1 MALED
6 IEIDVGGTKFK
17 GIWIAILFT
26 FGSSLGGGIWA
37 VSSFF
42 SELEAQ
48 NEAVEAAV
56 AQANTLE
63 ARFTDLKEASDT
75 KLQAY
80 QVIISGV
87 EQSLEDTDVAGL
99 QGKLAELGTNLEAIM
114 QAQAEL
120 LDMRDRVASVE
131 KSNAESVLT
140 VQNRVESLSNVD
152 ERLTRI
158 QREIN
163 DLWSAMDDLANP
175 LQ

>member
-63 ARFTDLKEASDT
+63 ARFADLKEASDT

-87 EQSLEDTDVAGL
+87 EQSLEDNDVAGL

-114 QAQAEL
+114 QAQSEL

>member
-63 ARFTDLKEASDT
+63 ARFADLKEASDT
-75 KLQAY
+75 KLQDY

-87 EQSLEDTDVAGL
+87 EQSLEDNDVAGL
-99 QGKLAELGTNLEAIM
+99 QGKLAELGSNLEAIM
-114 QAQAEL
+114 EAQKEL
-120 LDMRDRVASVE
+120 LDMRDRVAAVE

-140 VQNRVESLSNVD
+140 VQNRVESLNNVD
-152 ERLTRI
+152 ERLKRI

-163 DLWSAMDDLANP
+163 DLWTAMDSLANP